1 MILSHLLQG
10 REDQLGHRRKP
21 LWEGGAEGREG
32 PHLLRHAPCHAP
44 RPDPLV
50 VFELLDGGGVDHGQG
65 MGGDAMG
72 RWRRLV
78 MVLVLLVMDERLD
91 GSLDVG
97 EVGAVVGILAEVGRW
112 QALAVGQTLGIW
124 QLVTNEPLVVLLA
137 SPDITLNPD
146 DINITLKLSSQD
158 GYFLSQR

>member
-1 MILSHLLQG
+1 ML
-10 REDQLGHRRKP
+10 
-21 LWEGGAEGREG
+21 
-32 PHLLRHAPCHAP
+32 
-44 RPDPLV
+44 
-50 VFELLDGGGVDHGQG
+50 
-65 MGGDAMG
+65 
-72 RWRRLV
+72 
-78 MVLVLLVMDERLD
+78 VLVLLMMDERLD

-97 EVGAVVGILAEVGRW
+97 KVRTVVGILAEVGRW

>member
-10 REDQLGHRRKP
+10 REDQLGHRGKP

-32 PHLLRHAPCHAP
+32 PHLLRHAP

-97 EVGAVVGILAEVGRW
+97 EVRTVVGILAEVGRW
-112 QALAVGQTLGIW
+112 QTLAVGQTLGIW
-124 QLVTNEPLVVLLA
+124 QLVANEPLVVLLA

>member
-1 MILSHLLQG
+1 M
-10 REDQLGHRRKP
+10 
-21 LWEGGAEGREG
+21 
-32 PHLLRHAPCHAP
+32 
-44 RPDPLV
+44 

-78 MVLVLLVMDERLD
+78 LVLVLLVMDERLD

-97 EVGAVVGILAEVGRW
+97 EVRTVVGILAEVGRW

>member
-32 PHLLRHAPCHAP
+32 PHLLRHAPG
-44 RPDPLV
+44 PDPLV
-50 VFELLDGGGVDHGQG
+50 VFELLDGGGMDHRQ
-65 MGGDAMG
+65 ARSQMG
-72 RWRRLV
+72 RWRWLV

-97 EVGAVVGILAEVGRW
+97 EVRAVVGILTEVGRW

-158 GYFLSQR
+158 CYFLSQR

>member
-10 REDQLGHRRKP
+10 REDQLGHRGKP

-50 VFELLDGGGVDHGQG
+50 VFELLDGGGVDHGQ
-65 MGGDAMG
+65 ARSQMG
-72 RWRRLV
+72 RWRWLV

-97 EVGAVVGILAEVGRW
+97 KVRTVVGILAEVGW
-112 QALAVGQTLGIW
+112 GQALAVGQTLGIW

>member
-10 REDQLGHRRKP
+10 REDQLGHRGKP

-44 RPDPLV
+44 RPDTLM
-50 VFELLDGGGVDHGQG
+50 VFELLYGGGVDHRQ
-65 MGGDAMG
+65 ARSQLG
-72 RWRRLV
+72 RRRRLV

-97 EVGAVVGILAEVGRW
+97 EVRTVVGILAEVGRW
-112 QALAVGQTLGIW
+112 QTLAVGQTLGIW
-124 QLVTNEPLVVLLA
+124 QLVANEPLVVLLA